1 MKKFNIEIKW
11 AIIYVFCYLFW
22 MYFENA
28 MGWHDALIAKQ
39 PLLGSLF
46 GIIPI
51 LIFILAILDKKKN
64 YFKNEIDWKQ
74 GFLSGSILALI
85 IALFTPLLQY
95 VSFEIIAPEYFQK
108 LIDLKVAKKT
118 MTLEAAKD
126 YFNLKSYI
134 YMNVFSALSYGIVL
148 SSIIAYAL
156 RTKQK

>member
-1 MKKFNIEIKW
+1 M
-11 AIIYVFCYLFW
+11 
-22 MYFENA
+22 
-28 MGWHDALIAKQ
+28 
-39 PLLGSLF
+39 
-46 GIIPI
+46 
-51 LIFILAILDKKKN
+51 
-64 YFKNEIDWKQ
+64 DWKQ

-108 LIDLKVAKKT
+108 LIDLKTAKKT

-148 SSIIAYAL
+148 SSIIAFAF